1 MKPDSQDEI
10 LRRLRCAAGHLN
22 AVIEMAESGQPCE
35 KVLHQLNAVEAA
47 LHTAGFKLLICQARQ
62 SEAMILASPSPVQ
75 RAAELKRLQ
84 SLYSILLQKTDHYGS
99 ALSNHYNEVAK

>member
-1 MKPDSQDEI
+1 MKPDQQAEI
-10 LRRLRCAAGHLN
+10 IRRLRCAAGHLS
-22 AVIEMAESGQPCE
+22 AVIEMAEGGQSCE

-47 LHTAGFKLLICQARQ
+47 LHIAGFKLLTWHAHQ

-84 SLYSILLQKTDHYGS
+84 SLYSILIQNSH
-99 ALSNHYNEVAK
+99 HHNEVIK